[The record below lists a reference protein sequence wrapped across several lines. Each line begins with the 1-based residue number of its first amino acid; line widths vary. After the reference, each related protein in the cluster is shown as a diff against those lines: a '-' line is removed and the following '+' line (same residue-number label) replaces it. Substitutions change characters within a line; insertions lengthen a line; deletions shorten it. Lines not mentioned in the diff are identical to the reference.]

1 MFCPKHDMR
10 HALPWSLINQYQI
23 RESSVLDANSVAKKQ
38 VAPKSAENGKREI
51 DDRRLR
57 ELLEE
62 LYKDKKY
69 FDHVIDTTGKYIF
82 SYFCNEM
89 VHLVYMLCFYSS
101 YIIVFCYHLTWI
113 LELF

>member
-1 MFCPKHDMR
+1 MFKICIFFSFQQFFTHTRRPGQTTVRPLPGSHDMFCHKHDMR

-23 RESSVLDANSVAKKQ
+23 RESSLLDINSVSKHHTMS
-38 VAPKSAENGKREI
+38 KSAGNVKRDM

-69 FDHVIDTTGKYIF
+69 FDHVIDTTGK
-82 SYFCNEM
+82 
-89 VHLVYMLCFYSS
+89 
-101 YIIVFCYHLTWI
+101 
-113 LELF
+113 

>member
-1 MFCPKHDMR
+1 MR
-10 HALPWSLINQYQI
+10 HALPWSLINQYHI

-38 VAPKSAENGKREI
+38 LAPKSADNGKREI

-69 FDHVIDTTGKYIF
+69 FDHMITDDSLMWYWLMSDHGNACRMSCFGQLPGTGRTVV
-82 SYFCNEM
+82 CPG
-89 VHLVYMLCFYSS
+89 L
-101 YIIVFCYHLTWI
+101 LTVNKG
-113 LELF
+113 